1 MEPPQAALVK
11 PLRLILQLGKF
22 RVIERENLQMKLA
35 LGGSTTMTVTLPE
48 YADVRAG
55 DLLTLYTEVLYAKPS
70 QPSVQ

>member
-1 MEPPQAALVK
+1 MEPSSGT
-11 PLRLILQLGKF
+11 LRLRLVLGKF
-22 RVIERENLQMKLA
+22 RVLERTALEMKVA

-55 DLLTLYTEVLYAKPS
+55 DLLTLYTEVLYAQPS